1 MGYHTVNFV
10 PTLRHATY
18 PSIAETNP
26 ELSADGKVVFI
37 TGGGQGIGRQIAKS
51 FLTAG
56 AKGIFLVGR
65 NESTLQDAVS
75 ELNNLQKSTVDKTT
89 FHYAKADVTDVD
101 AVASA
106 FKQAIE
112 VFGHIDILIQN
123 SGYLDDHRSVS
134 ESDLDDYWKTF
145 EVNVKGGLIVIKEF
159 LKQSKA
165 GDTVINISSG
175 AGHLPHIPGYSAY
188 SASKLAFAKIME
200 YVQHEN
206 PDLRVFSIQP
216 GAVETA
222 MQAKSGIPAVDDI
235 SLPASYCV
243 WLAGSKDADSLKG
256 RFLWTNWDVDE
267 LKDRVDEIKEKNLLI
282 HGLNGW

>member
-18 PSIAETNP
+18 PAIDETNP

-37 TGGGQGIGRQIAKS
+37 TGGGS
-51 FLTAG
+51 
-56 AKGIFLVGR
+56 GIFLAGR
-65 NESTLQDAVS
+65 TESTLQETVS
-75 ELNNLQKSTVDKTT
+75 ELKSLSGSTDNKTT
-89 FHYAKADVTDVD
+89 FHYATADVTDVD
-101 AVASA
+101 TVEVA
-106 FKQAIE
+106 FKQATE
-112 VFGHIDILIQN
+112 VFGHVDILIQN

-134 ESDLDDYWKTF
+134 DSDLDDYWKTF
-145 EVNVKGGLIVIKEF
+145 EVNVKGGLIV
-159 LKQSKA
+159 LWSW
-165 GDTVINISSG
+165 TSPY
-175 AGHLPHIPGYSAY
+175 LPGYSAY
-188 SASKLAFAKIME
+188 SGSKLAFAKIME
-200 YVQHEN
+200 YVQHEH

-243 WLAGSKDADSLKG
+243 WLAGSRDADNLKG

-267 LKDRVDEIKEKNLLI
+267 LKDRIDEIKEKNLLI

>member
-10 PTLRHATY
+10 PTLRHTTY

-26 ELSADGKVVFI
+26 ELSADGKIVFI

-51 FLTAG
+51 FLTAE
-56 AKGIFLVGR
+56 AKGIFLIGR
-65 NESTLQDAVS
+65 NETTLKDAVS
-75 ELNNLQKSTVDKTT
+75 ELDNLQESKSNKTT
-89 FHYAKADVTDVD
+89 LHYAKTDVTDTD

-106 FKQAIE
+106 FRQAIE

-123 SGYLDDHRSVS
+123 AGYLDDHLSVS
-134 ESDLDDYWKTF
+134 DSDLNDYWRTF
-145 EVNVKGGLIVIKEF
+145 EVNVKGALE
-159 LKQSKA
+159 L
-165 GDTVINISSG
+165 
-175 AGHLPHIPGYSAY
+175 GHLPYLPGYSAY
-188 SASKLAFAKIME
+188 SASKLGFAKIME
-200 YVQHEN
+200 YVQHEH

-222 MQAKSGIPAVDDI
+222 MQSKSGIPAVDDI

-267 LKDRVDEIKEKNLLI
+267 LKGRVDEIKEKNLLV

>member
-165 GDTVINISSG
+165 GDTVINMSSG

-235 SLPASYCV
+235 S
-243 WLAGSKDADSLKG
+243 K
-256 RFLWTNWDVDE
+256 FLTY
-267 LKDRVDEIKEKNLLI
+267 
-282 HGLNGW
+282 LNPVLF

>member
-18 PSIAETNP
+18 PAIDETNP

-37 TGGGQGIGRQIAKS
+37 TGGGSGIGRQIAKS

-56 AKGIFLVGR
+56 AKGIFLAGR
-65 NESTLQDAVS
+65 TESTLQETVS
-75 ELNNLQKSTVDKTT
+75 ELKSLSGSTDNKTT
-89 FHYAKADVTDVD
+89 FHYATADVTDVD
-101 AVASA
+101 TVEVA
-106 FKQAIE
+106 FKQATE
-112 VFGHIDILIQN
+112 VFGHVDILIQN

-134 ESDLDDYWKTF
+134 DSDLDDYWKTF
-145 EVNVKGGLIVIKEF
+145 EVNVKGGLIVVKEF
-159 LKQSKA
+159 LKQSRA
-165 GDTVINISSG
+165 GDTIINMSSG
-175 AGHLPHIPGYSAY
+175 AGHLPYLPGYSAY
-188 SASKLAFAKIME
+188 SGSKLAFAKIME
-200 YVQHEN
+200 YVQHEH

-243 WLAGSKDADSLKG
+243 WLAGSRDADNLKG

-267 LKDRVDEIKEKNLLI
+267 LKDRIDEIKEKNLLI